1 MAASHYVCMVNT
13 CTYCL
18 LFIQMCQ
25 VTTDKATNFTCG
37 RIDSVAWIL
46 ERTDPYRFY
55 VHYGNGTEMR

>member
-1 MAASHYVCMVNT
+1 MAAIMYAWLIHVHIAV
-13 CTYCL
+13 

-25 VTTDKATNFTCG
+25 VTTDKQTNFTCG
-37 RIDSVAWIL
+37 RIDSVAWVL